1 MHIVAH
7 HMCRCCLWQISVL
20 IKPGKAPK
28 VRWSKAKEAG
38 KEEEDAAEQPPIIHK
53 PKGPSDFTV
62 YTGYLE
68 PECSP

>member
-1 MHIVAH
+1 MH
-7 HMCRCCLWQISVL
+7 L
-20 IKPGKAPK
+20 
-28 VRWSKAKEAG
+28 SKAKEAG
-38 KEEEDAAEQPPIIHK
+38 KEEEDAAEQKEESRAALPPVIHK